1 MLRLAI
7 NFTGVNE
14 GTSIMHFTPAEDDL
28 TAAQAAADAVD
39 DFIVSFLGFVSN
51 AQLAQVDTEVLVVN
65 ESTGQTTGVL
75 PVTSEARTGTD
86 AANALPNATM
96 ALFRWR
102 TGVFFAGR
110 EIRGRTFWPGLTET
124 SNSATGNFSGAADLT
139 ADATA
144 FIAASDLAIYSPTR
158 GIATNVTVGTCWDE
172 FAVLRSRRD

>member
-7 NFTGVNE
+7 DFSGVNE
-14 GTSIMHFTPAEDDL
+14 GTSIMHFLPAEDDL

-39 DFIVSFLGFVSN
+39 DFIVSFLGYVSN
-51 AQLAQVDTEVLVVN
+51 AQLAQVNTEVLVVN
-65 ESTGQTTGVL
+65 ETTGQTTGVL
-75 PVTSEARTGTD
+75 PVTSQARTGTD

-102 TGVFFAGR
+102 TGLFLQGR
-110 EIRGRTFWPGLTET
+110 EVRGRTFWPGLTET
-124 SNSATGNFSGAADLT
+124 SNDAQGNFSGAADLT

-144 FIAASDLAIYSPTR
+144 FIAASDIAIWSPTR
-158 GIATNVTVGTCWDE
+158 LLASTVTVGTCWDE